1 MKYWRGRRFSE
12 WSMQHE
18 MQHAL
23 KKVLYYRTFFNGD
36 SGIRTHDLLNAIQ
49 TLSQLSYAPM
59 TVILLYRLPCLLS
72 TKTFIFHF
80 EKSASARV
88 RSDCIL

>member
-36 SGIRTHDLLNAIQ
+36 SGIRTHDLLHAMQ
-49 TLSQLSYAPM
+49 ALSQLSYTPIG
-59 TVILLYRLPCLLS
+59 TYLYQLAS
-72 TKTFIFHF
+72 T
-80 EKSASARV
+80 R
-88 RSDCIL
+88 